1 MLKLNNILYIDT
13 CGDKSK
19 VVNPKIP
26 YKVYQCNSLARMQD
40 KNGSNTL
47 HVVLEDIT
55 PSADNDTFDR
65 EKIVVEL
72 NQFVNTWNHYVEP
85 KEEIKDEV
93 GEVHD

>member
-1 MLKLNNILYIDT
+1 MKAIGIKMVELQPMRASMALSTGY
-13 CGDKSK
+13 
-19 VVNPKIP
+19 KIGNAHP
-26 YKVYQCNSLARMQD
+26 DDMGY
-40 KNGSNTL
+40 
-47 HVVLEDIT
+47 EIT

-72 NQFVNTWNHYVEP
+72 NQFVNTWNPYVEP